1 MPSLPSLP
9 SGLRT
14 LIVDNYDSY
23 TFNLYQYCSAAGG
36 HTPVVIRNNQFT
48 WEDVRERILP
58 HFDCVIISPGP
69 GRPERPADFGVCG
82 DILRHA
88 ELPILGVCLGHQGLA
103 SVYGGKVVH
112 AREPVHGRVSPVVH
126 LAAVPVPDRPIGLFD
141 GLPNPFQAVR
151 YHSLV
156 VSPTDVPA
164 ELRIT
169 AWTED
174 EGGDRIIQGLE
185 HREKPIWGVQFHP
198 ESICTEGGQR
208 LLGNF
213 YTLATEYLRSSGRLK
228 SATSIP
234 ADVAAMS
241 VVPEALV
248 APISHNQTPSGEQRA
263 VVHVRK
269 LGKDHWTDAQAVF
282 TDVFSKDEASF
293 WLDSAKVEPNLSRFS
308 FMGSMSTQRSFSVS
322 YCSKK
327 RTITRTR
334 LSQNLPPTRPFHTV
348 TESFSLEQHDTFFM
362 WMSRTI
368 KEHGLQGTRIHLE
381 GSSTA
386 DVVDAPLPFNFT
398 CGMVG
403 FFGYEMK
410 EESLGSD
417 TSHKTKCDG
426 EQHFHIVDGG
436 ATPDASFLLADRVV
450 AFDHVEMEIY
460 LLALRLD
467 GGEKPLVDA
476 WIREITQQI
485 EAVGVVRQ
493 RQIGTQRVLT
503 PWSLNSA
510 TPHITD
516 PERRQRKQ
524 PKSPPPKS
532 PPLPS
537 SAPPRSTLKLAVSQT
552 QYLADVRSSLAK
564 IRDGETYEVCLTTQ
578 ISASLRSPKD
588 ANAPD
593 SYELY
598 KDLRRRNPAPYGAFL
613 RFGAAFALA
622 SSSPERFM
630 RLEKDGLMSMKP
642 IKGTVRRAQKEAGMS
657 DQDVQVEDERR
668 RVALENDEKNR
679 AENLMIVD
687 LIRNDLNTIS
697 EPRSVNVPALMVVE
711 SYATVHQL
719 VTTVEAQLRTGLNAV
734 DAVMHSFPPGSMTGA
749 PKLRTVEIL
758 ETLEKAPR
766 GPYSGVLG
774 YFSLN
779 GAAEFSVIIRTA
791 VCTANGVSVGAG
803 GAIVSLSDPQEEF
816 EEMLLKANSVIPSI
830 MEVYGIGAIDVSG
843 R

>member
-1 MPSLPSLP
+1 ML
-9 SGLRT
+9 
-14 LIVDNYDSY
+14 N
-23 TFNLYQYCSAAGG
+23 FQYSAFAWDIKAW
-36 HTPVVIRNNQFT
+36 PLFT
-48 WEDVRERILP
+48 EER
-58 HFDCVIISPGP
+58 CV
-69 GRPERPADFGVCG
+69 E
-82 DILRHA
+82 
-88 ELPILGVCLGHQGLA
+88 
-103 SVYGGKVVH
+103 
-112 AREPVHGRVSPVVH
+112 
-126 LAAVPVPDRPIGLFD
+126 
-141 GLPNPFQAVR
+141 
-151 YHSLV
+151 
-156 VSPTDVPA
+156 DVPA

-174 EGGDRIIQGLE
+174 PAGDNIIQGLE

-198 ESICTEGGQR
+198 ESICTQGGQR
-208 LLGNF
+208 LVNNF
-213 YTLATEYLRSSGRLK
+213 YTLATEYLRARSRLMPVT
-228 SATSIP
+228 AIP
-234 ADVAAMS
+234 SDIAAIS

-248 APISHNQTPSGEQRA
+248 ASKDVGQTTIADQA

-269 LGKDHWTDAQAVF
+269 LGKTTWTDAQAVF
-282 TDVFSKDEASF
+282 SEIFSHDEASF

-308 FMGSMSTQRSFSVS
+308 YMGSMSTHRSFAVN

-327 RTITRTR
+327 RTVTRSR
-334 LSQNLPPTRPFHTV
+334 LSHNGPSARAYHTV
-348 TESFSLEQHDTFFM
+348 TESFPLEPHDTFFM
-362 WMSRTI
+362 WMSRTL
-368 KEHGLQGTRIHLE
+368 KEHGLQNTHLSCE
-381 GSSTA
+381 GGA
-386 DVVDAPLPFNFT
+386 EDPLPFNFT

-436 ATPDASFLLADRVV
+436 ATPDASFILADRVV
-450 AFDHVEMEIY
+450 VFDHVAKEIY
-460 LLALRLD
+460 LMALRLD
-467 GGEKPLVDA
+467 AGETPLVEA
-476 WIREITQQI
+476 WM
-485 EAVGVVRQ
+485 RQ
-493 RQIGTQRVLT
+493 TTQRVEEIGAAQQGHDTHRVLA
-503 PWSLNSA
+503 PMSLNSLSA
-510 TPHITD
+510 HTTAD
-516 PERRQRKQ
+516 RRQANGKVG
-524 PKSPPPKS
+524 PPP
-532 PPLPS
+532 PPSRPRS
-537 SAPPRSTLKLAVSQT
+537 SAALKLAVSPT
-552 QYLADVRSSLAK
+552 QYLHDVRSSLAK

-578 ISASLRSPKD
+578 IRAALPK
-588 ANAPD
+588 NSPD
-593 SYELY
+593 SFELY

-613 RFGAAFALA
+613 RFGPAFALA

-642 IKGTVRRAQKEAGMS
+642 IKGTVKRAQKTAGMS
-657 DQDVQVEDERR
+657 DHDVFMEDERR
-668 RVALENDEKNR
+668 RVALEKDEKNR

-791 VCTANGVSVGAG
+791 VCTANGISVGAG
-803 GAIVSLSDPQEEF
+803 GAIVALSDPQEEF
-816 EEMLLKANSVIPSI
+816 DEMLLKANSVMPSI
-830 MEVYGIGAIDVSG
+830 MDVYGIGAVDISG
-843 R
+843 ACY

>member
-1 MPSLPSLP
+1 MNPETMSMSALP
-9 SGLRT
+9 SGMRT

-48 WEDVRERILP
+48 WEDVRDRILP
-58 HFDCVIISPGP
+58 HFDCVVISPGP
-69 GRPERPADFGVCG
+69 GRPERQADFGVCG

-112 AREPVHGRVSPVVH
+112 AREPVHGRLSRVVH
-126 LAAVPVPDRPIGLFD
+126 PVAVPAPDRPIGLFD

-156 VSPTDVPA
+156 VSPNDVPS
-164 ELRIT
+164 ELRVT

-185 HREKPIWGVQFHP
+185 HRQKPIWGVQFHP

-213 YTLATEYLRSSGRLK
+213 YTLATEYLRARRRLVP
-228 SATSIP
+228 SASIP
-234 ADVAAMS
+234 ANVAAAS

-248 APISHNQTPSGEQRA
+248 APKVHTQTANIDQQA

-269 LGKDHWTDAQAVF
+269 LGKNHWTDAQPVF

-308 FMGSMSTQRSFSVS
+308 YMGSMSTHRSFSVN
-322 YCSKK
+322 YCSNK

-334 LSQNLPPTRPFHTV
+334 LSQTLPPTRPYPTV
-348 TESFSLEQHDTFFM
+348 TESFPLEPHDTFFM
-362 WMSRTI
+362 WMSRTL
-368 KEHGLQGTRIHLE
+368 KEHGLQSSRIHME
-381 GSSTA
+381 GNTA
-386 DVVDAPLPFNFT
+386 ADDAAPPLPFNFT

-417 TSHKTKCDG
+417 TSHKTNFDG

-436 ATPDASFLLADRVV
+436 ATPDASFLLADRVLV
-450 AFDHVEMEIY
+450 FDHVEMEIY
-460 LLALRLD
+460 LLALRLED
-467 GGEKPLVDA
+467 AESPLVDS
-476 WIREITQQI
+476 WMREITQRIEVI
-485 EAVGVVRQ
+485 EAAQ
-493 RQIGTQRVLT
+493 RQVGTQRILM
-503 PWSLNSA
+503 PRSLNSA
-510 TPHITD
+510 TPHTTN
-516 PERRQRKQ
+516 PERQKLQ
-524 PKSPPPKS
+524 TKPPP
-532 PPLPS
+532 PPS
-537 SAPPRSTLKLAVSQT
+537 SASRSTLKLAVSQT

-578 ISASLRSPKD
+578 IRASRLPKD
-588 ANAPD
+588 APD

-598 KDLRRRNPAPYGAFL
+598 KDLRKRNPAPYGAFL
-613 RFGAAFALA
+613 RFGAALALA

-630 RLEKDGLMSMKP
+630 KLDRDGLMSMKP
-642 IKGTVRRAQKEAGMS
+642 IKGTVKRAQKEAGMS
-657 DQDVQVEDERR
+657 ERDVQVEDERR

-791 VCTANGVSVGAG
+791 VCTANGISVGAG

-816 EEMLLKANSVIPSI
+816 EEMLLKANAVIPSI
-830 MEVYGIGAIDVSG
+830 MNVYGIGAMDTSGLCTVSCT
-843 R
+843 